1 MRRLVV
7 TWLLA
12 AAVTSGSAAWAATIS
27 GTDRA
32 DRLTG
37 TFRPDRIFGHAGND
51 VLSGLGADDLLDGG
65 LGRDTLRGGVGN
77 DRLWAA
83 QDGARDAVACGA
95 GRDLANVDLGDAV
108 AADCETVV
116 RQLSR
121 DGFTA
126 VDAQHQTQVEP
137 ASASF
142 GRSIVTAFQSGRYA
156 SGGAAGIG
164 FASSA
169 DAGKTW
175 RSGFLPGLTIY
186 SVPAGSN
193 ELTSDPSVAYD
204 AVHRVWLI
212 ATLGGTH
219 EQWGL
224 YVSRS
229 SNGISWNLPVT
240 AVLAEPDAVDKEW
253 ITCDGWASSPFRGR
267 CYLSYLDAD
276 AKQIVTST
284 SRDGGLTWTTPVAPP
299 GPPARTAVN
308 GAQPVARPDGSLVI
322 LYSSLYGPSVVDDEI
337 LAVRSADGGA
347 SFSAPTRVADVAL
360 EEVYELRSPTLPTA
374 GVDAGGRLYTAWQ
387 DCRFSEE
394 CETVDL
400 VLSTSRDG
408 LTWSTPVRIPTTPAG
423 AGVHSLVGGLG
434 VDATS
439 QGAGARLA
447 LVYYALPRDCAF
459 QLSCPGLDAYMI
471 SSRNAGKT
479 WGAPERLSAESM
491 RFTWIADG
499 GFGRMLGDYETL
511 SFVGGRAVPVF
522 SIASEPTVDGTF
534 QQAIFARVR

>member
-1 MRRLVV
+1 VLRLVV

-12 AAVTSGSAAWAATIS
+12 VAVTSGGAAWAATIS
-27 GTDRA
+27 GTGRA

-37 TFRPDRIFGHAGND
+37 TPRADRIFGRGGND
-51 VLSGLGADDLLDGG
+51 VLSCLGGDDLLDGG
-65 LGRDTLRGGVGN
+65 PGRDTLSGGAGN

-83 QDGARDAVACGA
+83 QDGAHDTVECGP
-95 GRDLANVDLGDAV
+95 GRDLVNVEPGDAV

-121 DGFTA
+121 DRFSNA
-126 VDAQHQTQVEP
+126 EAQHQTQVEP

-142 GRSIVTAFQSGRYA
+142 GRTVVTAFQSGRYA
-156 SGGAAGIG
+156 SGGAAGID
-164 FASSA
+164 FATSA

-175 RSGFLPGLTIY
+175 RWGLLPGLTIY
-186 SVPAGSN
+186 SVPAGTN
-193 ELTSDPSVAYD
+193 EVAADPSVAYD
-204 AVHRVWLI
+204 AAHRAWLI
-212 ATLGGTH
+212 ATLAVTD

-229 SNGISWNLPVT
+229 SDGISWSLPVP
-240 AVLAEPDAVDKEW
+240 AVLAEPDSLDKEW
-253 ITCDGWASSPFRGR
+253 ITCDGWVSSPFRGR
-267 CYLSYLDAD
+267 CYLSFLDAD
-276 AKQIVTST
+276 ANQIVTST
-284 SRDGGLTWTTPVAPP
+284 SSDGGLTWTTPVAPP
-299 GPPARTAVN
+299 GPPPPTAVN
-308 GAQPVARPDGSLVI
+308 GAQPVARPDGTLVI

-337 LAVRSADGGA
+337 LAVRSGDGGA
-347 SFSAPTRVADVAL
+347 SFSAPTRVAHVAL
-360 EEVYELRSPTLPTA
+360 EDVYELRSPALPSA
-374 GVDAGGRLYTAWQ
+374 GVDARGRLYAAWQ

-400 VLSTSRDG
+400 VLSTSKDG
-408 LTWSTPVRIPTTPAG
+408 SAWSTPARIPTTRAG
-423 AGVHSLVGGLG
+423 ARVHSLVAGLG
-434 VDATS
+434 VDTTS

-459 QLSCPGLDAYMI
+459 QLACQGLDAYMI

-499 GFGRMLGDYETL
+499 GFGRMLGDYEAL
-511 SFVGGRAVPVF
+511 SFVGGRPVPVF
-522 SIASEPTVDGTF
+522 AIASEPAADGTF
-534 QQAIFARVR
+534 QQSIFARVR